1 MGNVSFIP
9 HKRECTHEHDID
21 CFDFTNDTCEK
32 YEFFMLNNTYGNSR
46 LDRLCKYHGKG
57 RRNICPDCEPIHID
71 EETVITFDKAY
82 IVRVHNYSENVS
94 DINCNREGDLTYE
107 THSPANI
114 SFYIEKSEKR
124 AVKYGDVFLTE
135 VKYECNKC
143 GAYVII
149 YGHEL
154 FCYAGGYSTD
164 LPKQYNICYDCYLQ
178 DITELS
184 AIISP
189 AFDIDKYQYDIKEHI
204 KDTPYY
210 NLTEKEICDF
220 IAGRIN

>member
-1 MGNVSFIP
+1 MGNVSFLP
-9 HKRECTHEHDID
+9 YKRDCTHEHDID
-21 CFDFTNDTCEK
+21 CFDFTNDTHEK
-32 YEFFMLNNTYGNSR
+32 YEFFMQNNTYSNTR

-57 RRNICPDCEPIHID
+57 RSNICPDCEPIHID
-71 EETVITFDKAY
+71 EETELTFDKAY
-82 IVRVHNYSENVS
+82 IARVPLTLNYRDSICV
-94 DINCNREGDLTYE
+94 REGDLTYA
-107 THSPANI
+107 TQALVNI
-114 SFYIEKSEKR
+114 SFYVEKCEQR
-124 AVKYGDVFLTE
+124 T
-135 VKYECNKC
+135 VKYEDVSRTDIKYECRKC
-143 GAYVII
+143 GSSVII

-189 AFDIDKYQYDIKEHI
+189 AFETDKYQYDINAHI

-210 NLTEKEICDF
+210 NLIEKEICDF